1 MNDPAPVI
9 ANASVA
15 QGETVE
21 FPNGD
26 IGKIAQFIMEFA
38 HHPDR
43 TIALAGALA
52 IYAGI
57 VGGGY
62 QTPSG
67 ASLNVYVLLLAPT
80 GQGKDIVKLARAAIY
95 KAIVDQGYA
104 AIVDTIGPGEVASGP
119 ALIRWWE
126 KKPCCLS
133 ILPEFA
139 PTLRK
144 ITAPNANVN
153 DEGIRQK
160 LLMGYGSVID
170 PSAYA
175 DETKNTKF
183 IDGLAYSI
191 FAESVPETIYE
202 KFDERLI
209 TSGLLPRFDL
219 FETNARRSY
228 HQKHRI
234 KAPPQELANHLA
246 NVGARAASNRTP
258 IVPTFEP
265 GAESKLDEFERW
277 VTDQINGS
285 RSEVKR
291 HLWNRANLKAQK
303 LASLSAV
310 GENYLQPVITLEGVM
325 WATNLVVN
333 QTLKLL
339 GKFDNGEVGEEV
351 GNQAKQ
357 RALICR
363 LVKEFIGQPFDKA
376 KAYGQTEKMH
386 TAQIVTHSYL
396 QKRVFTLPA
405 FKPKPTQ
412 SLTDIIKTFLDAHE
426 LQEVPVQQMQQSL
439 ETRAKAYK
447 VIKRAAFDLPSYFDD

>member
-1 MNDPAPVI
+1 MNDARLHSSAPSI
-9 ANASVA
+9 G
-15 QGETVE
+15 QDGTFG

-26 IGKIAQFIMEFA
+26 IGVIAQFIMDYA

-62 QTPSG
+62 QTPTG
-67 ASLNVYVLLLAPT
+67 AYLNVYILLLAPT
-80 GQGKDIVKLARAAIY
+80 GQGKDIVKLARAALY
-95 KAIVDQGYA
+95 KAIVAQGNTS
-104 AIVDTIGPGEVASGP
+104 IVNTIGPGEVASGP

-126 KKPCCLS
+126 QKPCCLS
-133 ILPEFA
+133 ILGEFA

-160 LLMGYGSVID
+160 LLLGYGAVVD

-175 DETKNTKF
+175 DETKNTRF

-219 FETNARRSY
+219 FETNAPRSY

-234 KAPPQELANHLA
+234 KAPSQELANHLA
-246 NVGARAASNRTP
+246 NVGARAASNKTP

-265 GAESKLDEFERW
+265 GAETKLDEFERW

-291 HLWNRANLKAQK
+291 HQWNRANLKAQK
-303 LASLSAV
+303 LASLRAV
-310 GENYLQPVITLEGVM
+310 GENYLAPVITLEGVM
-325 WATNLVVN
+325 WATNLVVD
-333 QTLKLL
+333 QTLKLIA
-339 GKFDNGEVGEEV
+339 KFDNGEVGEEV
-351 GNQAKQ
+351 GNQSKQ
-357 RALICR
+357 RSHICR
-363 LVKEFIGQPFDKA
+363 LVKEFIGQPYDKA
-376 KAYGQTEKMH
+376 KAYGQSEKMH
-386 TAQIVTHSYL
+386 KMQVVTHSYL

-412 SLTDIIKTFLDAHE
+412 SLTDIMQTFLDAHE
-426 LQEVPVQQMQQSL
+426 LQKVPMQEMLHFL
-439 ETRAKAYK
+439 ETGAKAYK
-447 VIKRAAFDLPSYFDD
+447 IIKYAAFDLPSYFDD